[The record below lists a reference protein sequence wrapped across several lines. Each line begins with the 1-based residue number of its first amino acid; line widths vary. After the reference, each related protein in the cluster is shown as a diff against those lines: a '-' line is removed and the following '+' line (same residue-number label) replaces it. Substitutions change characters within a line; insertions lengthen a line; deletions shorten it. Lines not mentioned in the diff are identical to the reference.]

1 MLGRRRIFAMEPLG
15 SRGESPTL
23 SPAGP
28 PALEPTLGPGAP
40 STSRPTL
47 HTDPGRP
54 TSPRPPRGLSLEG
67 SSDLRLAQETLW
79 VSALNWP
86 PPPSRF
92 PRVHFPQISDLDS
105 SPPAPVP
112 AAVAPRWR
120 QTASQRH
127 RAWGRFP
134 GPLPCPG
141 GLASETW
148 AALHPLQPQFLHH
161 CSWGTQIVGGLGTE
175 VTVNG
180 QQRCIFY
187 PLVPFLPFKFFSF
200 QLATK
205 LSLFL
210 SLKPKSPKWL

>member
-112 AAVAPRWR
+112 AAVAPSA
-120 QTASQRH
+120 ASD
-127 RAWGRFP
+127 RFP
-134 GPLPCPG
+134 KAPRMGSISWSSSLPRGPGVGDVGSPPPSP
-141 GLASETW
+141 ASIS
-148 AALHPLQPQFLHH
+148 A
-161 CSWGTQIVGGLGTE
+161 
-175 VTVNG
+175 
-180 QQRCIFY
+180 
-187 PLVPFLPFKFFSF
+187 
-200 QLATK
+200 
-205 LSLFL
+205 SL
-210 SLKPKSPKWL
+210 